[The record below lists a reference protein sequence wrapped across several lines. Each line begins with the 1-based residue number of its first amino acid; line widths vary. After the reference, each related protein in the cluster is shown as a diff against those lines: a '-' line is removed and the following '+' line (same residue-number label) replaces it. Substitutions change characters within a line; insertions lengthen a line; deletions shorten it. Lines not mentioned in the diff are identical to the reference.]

1 MIWAAVLAG
10 SAGCFL
16 LKYAGWSVPKR
27 LLTNVRVQ
35 RIAALLPIALLTA
48 LIVIQTFTTGRHL
61 VIDARAGGLAVACIA
76 VLLRAPF
83 LVVVVLACAATALI
97 RLAST

>member
-1 MIWAAVLAG
+1 MWIAVLTG

-27 LLTNVRVQ
+27 LLSNTRIQRV
-35 RIAALLPIALLTA
+35 AALLPIALLTA
-48 LIVIQTFTTGRHL
+48 LIVIQTFTIGKHIVL
-61 VIDARAGGLAVACIA
+61 DARAGGLAVACIA

-83 LVVVVLACAATALI
+83 LVVVVLACITTALI
-97 RLAST
+97 RLWT

>member
-16 LKYAGWSVPKR
+16 LKLAGLSVPKR
-27 LLTNVRVQ
+27 VLENRRILNVSM
-35 RIAALLPIALLTA
+35 LLPIALLTA
-48 LIVIQTFTTGRHL
+48 LILIQTFTVGRHL
-61 VIDARAGGLAVACIA
+61 TVDARAGGLAVACVA

-83 LVVVVLACAATALI
+83 LLVVVLACVTTALI
-97 RLAST
+97 RHWA

>member
-1 MIWAAVLAG
+1 MWIAVLAG

-27 LLTNVRVQ
+27 LLSNTRIQRV
-35 RIAALLPIALLTA
+35 AALLPIALLTA
-48 LIVIQTFTTGRHL
+48 LIVIQTFTLGRHIVL
-61 VIDARAGGLAVACIA
+61 DARAGGLAVACAA

-83 LVVVVLACAATALI
+83 LVVVVLACLTTALI
-97 RLAST
+97 RLWT

>member
-1 MIWAAVLAG
+1 MIWVAVLVG

-16 LKYAGWSVPKR
+16 LKLAGLSVPKR
-27 LLTNVRVQ
+27 LLENR
-35 RIAALLPIALLTA
+35 RIQKVAALLPIALLTA

-61 VIDARAGGLAVACIA
+61 VVDARAGGLAVACVA

-83 LVVVVLACAATALI
+83 LLVVALACATTALI
-97 RLAST
+97 RHVT